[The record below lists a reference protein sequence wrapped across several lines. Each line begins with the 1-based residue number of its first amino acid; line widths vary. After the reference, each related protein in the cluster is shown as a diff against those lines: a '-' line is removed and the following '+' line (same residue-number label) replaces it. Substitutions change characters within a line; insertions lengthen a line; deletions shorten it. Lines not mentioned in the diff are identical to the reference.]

1 MRVEIESMKIL
12 AVDTATQACSVAVEN
27 NGVVAV
33 EVTLVS
39 KTTHSR
45 HLMELIDKALSLSG
59 IKLSDLEAYA
69 VTAGPGSFT
78 GLRIGL
84 SVIKGLCSV
93 TGGSVVGVSSLDAL
107 AYGIPWPAFNV
118 VVMIDARKGEVYT
131 ASYRSEGGVLHKA
144 SEDEALEPE
153 KLLARVSEKTI
164 FIGSGSVTYRD
175 LITAK
180 VGDNALFQV
189 ESGNNIK
196 ASTVAALARKRLER
210 GDGDNLSSLVPFY
223 LRRSDAEI
231 DLEKKQQAG
240 AG

>member
-1 MRVEIESMKIL
+1 MKIL
-12 AVDTATQACSVAVEN
+12 AVDTATQACSVAVAN
-27 NGVVAV
+27 NGVLAA

-45 HLMELIDKALSLSG
+45 HLMALIDKALDLSG
-59 IKLSDLEAYA
+59 MTLSELDGYA

-93 TGGSVVGVSSLDAL
+93 TGGDVVGVSSLDAL
-107 AYGIPWPAFNV
+107 AYGISYPAFDV
-118 VVMIDARKGEVYT
+118 VAMIDARKGEVYA
-131 ASYRSEGGVLHKA
+131 ASYRSEGGVLCKA
-144 SEDEALEPE
+144 SDEEALKPE
-153 KLLARVSEKTI
+153 ALLEKVREKTI

-175 LITAK
+175 LIVARL
-180 VGDNALFQV
+180 GENALFHV
-189 ESGNNIK
+189 ENGNHIK
-196 ASTVAALARKRLER
+196 ASVVAALARKRLEA
-210 GDGDNLSSLVPFY
+210 GDADDLAALAPCY
-223 LRRSDAEI
+223 IRRSDAEI